1 MRELIIVVIGA
12 VVVSSLLRAFVGQ
25 MFIIPSQ
32 SMENTLL
39 VGDRVV
45 VEKLTNFHRGDVV
58 VFSDPGGWLEED
70 PADPGPW
77 DKALEFIGL
86 PTKSTPGHLIKRVIG
101 MPGDKVV
108 CCTGQ
113 GPHHRQR
120 LSPRTRRSYLYT
132 DPDDDQVNPSD
143 VKFEVVVPKDRI
155 FVMGDHRD
163 LSADSRCHLSDL
175 STSQG
180 RGQVAFVPMS
190 LVVGPAFAIAAPF
203 DRAGRL
209 QRPATF
215 AKVPPARAGARTS
228 GDQACRGD
236 LLMPVAQGSRR
247 PCLSSA
253 TAASTA
259 TNGHCSGWVFIR
271 SPVPT
276 RQAAAPVPAR
286 SWRPRPSSATPSRG
300 RSPD

>member
-1 MRELIIVVIGA
+1 MGRRTWAFVRELIIVVIGA

-45 VEKLTNFHRGDVV
+45 VEKLTKFQRGDVV

-108 CCTGQ
+108 CCTAKGRITVN
-113 GPHHRQR
+113 GYP
-120 LSPRTRRSYLYT
+120 LNETGYLYT

-143 VKFEVVVPKDRI
+143 IKFEVVVPKDRI

-163 LSADSRCHLSDL
+163 LSADSRCHLADL
-175 STSQG
+175 STTQA

-190 LVVGPAFAIAAPF
+190 LVVGPAFAIAAPL

-209 QRPATF
+209 RRPATF
-215 AKVPPARAGARTS
+215 DNVPDPPEPAPARA
-228 GDQACRGD
+228 
-236 LLMPVAQGSRR
+236 V
-247 PCLSSA
+247 
-253 TAASTA
+253 
-259 TNGHCSGWVFIR
+259 IK
-271 SPVPT
+271 
-276 RQAAAPVPAR
+276 PA
-286 SWRPRPSSATPSRG
+286 G
-300 RSPD
+300 VNC

>member
-1 MRELIIVVIGA
+1 MTTHKSPPAPTLVRDTAKRKRNQPKTMGRRTWGFVRELIIVVIGA

-45 VEKLTNFHRGDVV
+45 VEKLTKFHRGDVV

-108 CCTGQ
+108 CCTAKGRITVN
-113 GPHHRQR
+113 GYP
-120 LSPRTRRSYLYT
+120 LNETSYLYT

-143 VKFEVVVPKDRI
+143 VKFEVMVPKDRI

-209 QRPATF
+209 RRPATF
-215 AKVPPARAGARTS
+215 DNVPDPPEPAPGRA
-228 GDQACRGD
+228 
-236 LLMPVAQGSRR
+236 V
-247 PCLSSA
+247 
-253 TAASTA
+253 
-259 TNGHCSGWVFIR
+259 IK
-271 SPVPT
+271 
-276 RQAAAPVPAR
+276 PAGV
-286 SWRPRPSSATPSRG
+286 TC
-300 RSPD
+300 